1 MAVTHFEAIA
11 LRVLFRSAA
20 DESDHCASAWQV
32 AKAIGPMESPTSVG
46 GALARMLRSGLV
58 EVGGTSPN
66 GSRRYRPTARG
77 RAALGDAETG

>member
-1 MAVTHFEAIA
+1 MTNFEAIVLAA
-11 LRVLFRSAA
+11 LVRASA

-32 AKAIGPMESPTSVG
+32 AQTTDPWSSPTAVG

-58 EVGGTSPN
+58 EVGAPSPN
-66 GSRRYRPTARG
+66 GSRRYWPTAKG